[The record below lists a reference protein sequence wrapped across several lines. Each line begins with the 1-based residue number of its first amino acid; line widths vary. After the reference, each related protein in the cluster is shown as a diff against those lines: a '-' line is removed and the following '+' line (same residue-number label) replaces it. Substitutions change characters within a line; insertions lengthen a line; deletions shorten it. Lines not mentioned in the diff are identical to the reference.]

1 MKKEVYEA
9 MKTRL
14 KVKEIRLHVW
24 YVTFLASDD
33 ELNRGY
39 DCFQP
44 GWIDSIG
51 MEVRDKPFNLWNVAQ
66 HFHKLLKGWA
76 PDDLDERLIAHPL
89 HKN

>member
-14 KVKEIRLHVW
+14 KVKEIRMHVW
-24 YVTFLASDD
+24 YVTFLASDE

-39 DCFQP
+39 DCFKP

-51 MEVRDKPFNLWNVAQ
+51 QRFEGRFNLWNVAQ
-66 HFHKLLKGWA
+66 HFHKILKCWA
-76 PDDLDERLIAHPL
+76 KDLDERLLANPL
-89 HKN
+89 KK